1 MDKQHRGRPRKQ
13 GDTIKSR
20 RFARA
25 AMVMSA
31 YDEARREGQKHS
43 VAIRHAVDTVRNCSP
58 ATSISDSEVRR
69 ILSTFR
75 PRGSATIL
83 VFERSDMTETD
94 ENRILSMLQQ
104 IPLRDQPEF
113 PKLPARDEMRPKT
126 KLTMRFSERPNY
138 PRHNRKSPKK

>member
-43 VAIRHAVDTVRNCSP
+43 VAIRHAVDALKQRSP

-75 PRGSATIL
+75 PRGSGTIL
-83 VFERSDMTETD
+83 LFERSDMTETD
-94 ENRILSMLQQ
+94 ENRILSMLQHVASF
-104 IPLRDQPEF
+104 DQPEF
-113 PKLPARDEMRPKT
+113 SQQPARNGTRPKT
-126 KLTMRFSERPNY
+126 KLTIRFSERPNY
-138 PRHNRKSPKK
+138 PRHNRKSPKE

>member
-20 RFARA
+20 QFARA

-113 PKLPARDEMRPKT
+113 PKLPARDEMRPKA